1 MSNANQSRVHVEI
14 SVRYVSKTIF
24 VWKMQLVDVTKFEV
38 RHLSTGSRS
47 LCSSG
52 LGPLQKGILS
62 SLSHTHHR
70 GSSFCWRFPHVPEDD
85 FHKLFPI
92 VIASE
97 ESTLTVQNTVHPEN
111 WRKVSFWQTSTVLH
125 TVSVPACIVYY
136 AYFRGHGHSC
146 TATHSVR
153 VPCEEIHLFQC
164 VTWTVELR
172 QWAST

>member
-14 SVRYVSKTIF
+14 SVRYVSKRIF
-24 VWKMQLVDVTKFEV
+24 VWKMQLIDVTKFEV

-52 LGPLQKGILS
+52 LGPPQKGILS

-70 GSSFCWRFPHVPEDD
+70 GSSFCWRFPQVPEDD

-97 ESTLTVQNTVHPEN
+97 ESTALFRILYILKIGGKCLFDKPA
-111 WRKVSFWQTSTVLH
+111 LYYI
-125 TVSVPACIVYY
+125 SVPACIVYY

-153 VPCEEIHLFQC
+153 VPCEEIHLYQC